1 LLLEIFD
8 DGAGAAV
15 QTLGGGVVHSVKSG
29 PDHLARS
36 DSHQEDVASGARGWS
51 FGRRLLHH
59 SARRL
64 FLLLGSG
71 LAGGEDVLHGLAEGR
86 IYALAEHGIGLLGVH
101 HDGKDA
107 FGGEALGEILVEAPR
122 HGHQIDFVDVRQT
135 HGGGGG
141 ERQRRRQNQYNQGS
155 HWYE

>member
-1 LLLEIFD
+1 VGHAVKG
-8 DGAGAAV
+8 GADPRG
-15 QTLGGGVVHSVKSG
+15 
-29 PDHLARS
+29 RS
-36 DSHQEDVASGARGWS
+36 ERHQEDVASGARGGS
-51 FGRRLLHH
+51 FGRRRPHH

-107 FGGEALGEILVEAPR
+107 FGGEALGEILVEAAR

-141 ERQRRRQNQYNQGS
+141 ERQRRRQHQYNQGS
-155 HWYE
+155 HWYEYNVRSLAQGGQ